1 MLNVNSEINNIIEI
15 EGGFVDHVNDKGGA
29 TNYGITARTY
39 AAFLGVDRDYI
50 YLTHLIKC
58 MPKSTAFLI
67 YKQNYYYDTGVDLLP
82 SKLQAQV
89 MDICINSGSNR
100 AYKLLQQAINRV
112 GGSDLV
118 LDGKFGSKSWAA
130 LDLIGSQLTKINNN
144 VCDCRIVFYNGLA
157 SIDKS
162 QQVFLKGWL
171 NRAEK
176 FRI

>member
-1 MLNVNSEINNIIEI
+1 MLNVNNEINKIIKI
-15 EGGFVDHVNDKGGA
+15 EGGFVDHPNDKGGA
-29 TNYGITARTY
+29 TNYGITTKTY
-39 AAFLGVDRDYI
+39 ARFLGVDSDYI
-50 YLTHLIKC
+50 YLAHLIKC

-67 YKQNYYYDTGVDLLP
+67 YKQNYYYDTGVDLMP
-82 SKLQAQV
+82 SKLQAQI

-112 GGSDLV
+112 GGSGLV
-118 LDGKFGSKSWAA
+118 LDGKFGAKSWAA
-130 LDLIGSQLTKINNN
+130 LDLIGSKLTKINNSM
-144 VCDCRIVFYNGLA
+144 CDCRIVFYNGLA

-176 FRI
+176 FRV